1 MKTQNY
7 NVFSDEELLA
17 LLHQD
22 NTLSLQTI
30 FDRYYTS
37 LTQFSTI
44 FTKDI
49 TISEVLISDLFIK
62 LWDNRKQLEIRLLKP
77 YLFQSAKN
85 LSLNHLKK
93 HKPLL
98 EPLENHE
105 TLLSEH
111 LTPFEILTNRESQQR
126 ILSLINLLPERQR
139 EVLLMSRIEQ
149 IDKTNI
155 APLLGITV
163 RTVETTL
170 YQAIK
175 SLRTLLSTSGK
186 KI

>member
-1 MKTQNY
+1 M
-7 NVFSDEELLA
+7 
-17 LLHQD
+17 
-22 NTLSLQTI
+22 
-30 FDRYYTS
+30 
-37 LTQFSTI
+37 

-77 YLFQSAKN
+77 YLFQYAK
-85 LSLNHLKK
+85 SVLKPPK
-93 HKPLL
+93 KNKPLL

-105 TLLSEH
+105 TILPEH

-155 APLLGITV
+155 ATLLGITV
-163 RTVETTL
+163 RTVENYPLPSHKITT
-170 YQAIK
+170 YAAIN
-175 SLRTLLSTSGK
+175 LVNTL
-186 KI
+186 IP